1 MKWVPRISRWLVAYV
16 VMALG
21 VVGPYGAAQDGAPA
35 APSAA
40 PATDAPPPQPWR
52 GPIVLGAHRGGAG
65 LFPENTLVAFRS
77 TAEAWPDML
86 IETDARLSSDGQV
99 VLIHDERVDR
109 TTDGGGLVAEKSAA
123 DLRTLDAGSRFTPDG
138 GVTYPYRG
146 KGVII
151 PTLAETLTALPNAR
165 FMIELKDVPG
175 IADAVIKVV
184 SEARAENRV
193 LLASFQPGPM
203 VRVRE
208 LAPTIAT
215 TYDLATGAQL
225 LIQLRS
231 GQWDAYK
238 PVASVL
244 SVDVENLDNVK
255 LTADEIT
262 KIKSKGILFQ
272 VHTINTKDQMLDMFK
287 LGVDGMLSDVP
298 NVLVEAYNE
307 YVRSP
312 K

>member
-1 MKWVPRISRWLVAYV
+1 MKCLPRNGCWLVA
-16 VMALG
+16 G
-21 VVGPYGAAQDGAPA
+21 VIFATWIVGPNGVAQDSAPA
-35 APSAA
+35 AP
-40 PATDAPPPQPWR
+40 PAVPSQDAPPPQPWR

-65 LFPENTLVAFRS
+65 IFPENTLVAFRS

-109 TTDGGGLVAEKSAA
+109 TTDGGGPVADKTAA
-123 DLRTLDAGSRFTPDG
+123 ELRTLDAGSRFTPDG

-151 PTLAETLTALPNAR
+151 PTLAEALVALPNSK

-175 IADAVIKVV
+175 IAEAVVKVV
-184 SEARAENRV
+184 TEARAENRV

-231 GQWDAYK
+231 DRWDSYR
-238 PVASVL
+238 PVAGVL
-244 SVDVENLDNVK
+244 SVDVENLEKVK
-255 LTADEIT
+255 LTADEIAR
-262 KIKSKGILFQ
+262 IKSKGILFQ
-272 VHTINTKDQMLDMFK
+272 VHTIDTKDQMLAMFK
-287 LGVDGMLSDVP
+287 LGVDGMLSDFP
-298 NVLVEAYNE
+298 NLLVAAYNE
-307 YVRSP
+307 YVRAP